1 MDDFD
6 AWNIVKKNIE
16 TDAVLTGLFPY
27 EREVWL
33 CYLGKNIG
41 SEQNG
46 GGGTFS
52 RPVLVVKK
60 FNNQIFWV
68 VPLSTKQKEFDFY
81 YNFTDS
87 YGKDVSAV
95 LAQLKLVSIKRFK
108 RRLYKMTP
116 HCFEEIRKQLRDFLV

>member
-6 AWNIVKKNIE
+6 AWNIVKKNID
-16 TDAVLTGLFPY
+16 TATAAAGYFPY
-27 EREVWL
+27 EKEVWL

-46 GGGTFS
+46 GGETFS

-68 VPLSTKQKEFDFY
+68 VPLSTKQKELDFY

-95 LAQLKLVSIKRFK
+95 LAQLKLASVKRFK
-108 RRLYKMTP
+108 RRLYKMTSES
-116 HCFEEIRKQLRDFLV
+116 FEEIRKKLRDFL